1 MGVRFV
7 IPATAKADD
16 RAYDHRPETWAEL
29 AGGAPIE
36 LFGSVWCVEWGIDG
50 YGFCDESSGQ
60 EGPTERAE
68 REAREA
74 AAAAAEKS
82 AADKLAAAKV
92 ALSAIDALTAPVLT
106 AEVLDVLDDLRSV
119 L

>member
-7 IPATAKADD
+7 IPSTAKPDD
-16 RAYDHRPETWAEL
+16 QAFDHRPETWAEL
-29 AGGAPIE
+29 AGDSPIE
-36 LFGSVWCVEWGIDG
+36 LFGSAWCVEWGIDG

-60 EGPTERAE
+60 EGPAERAE

-82 AADKLAAAKV
+82 ANDKLAAAKL
-92 ALSAIDALTAPVLT
+92 ALSAIDNLSAPVLT
-106 AEVLDVLDDLRSV
+106 AEVLDVLDDRRSV